1 MYLSPPLPTFRCE
14 TLYDYFNILELWLTY
29 LSKFLVPHLR
39 ILLPVDVWL
48 VIDDRHE
55 VADDQ
60 GKHKVLV
67 HPQTVA
73 LQRPAIFVQVSFT
86 LFTFYNKAR
95 GGT

>member
-1 MYLSPPLPTFRCE
+1 M
-14 TLYDYFNILELWLTY
+14 
-29 LSKFLVPHLR
+29 
-39 ILLPVDVWL
+39 PVDVWL

>member
-1 MYLSPPLPTFRCE
+1 M
-14 TLYDYFNILELWLTY
+14 
-29 LSKFLVPHLR
+29 
-39 ILLPVDVWL
+39 PVDVWL

-60 GKHKVLV
+60 GKHEVLV

-86 LFTFYNKAR
+86 LFTFKIQEAR
-95 GGT
+95 QGIGRSNGKLTATIWDEI

>member
-1 MYLSPPLPTFRCE
+1 M
-14 TLYDYFNILELWLTY
+14 
-29 LSKFLVPHLR
+29 
-39 ILLPVDVWL
+39 PVDVWL

-86 LFTFYNKAR
+86 LFTFYNTGFSSGIGTKLRDWAVGQA
-95 GGT
+95 GGRKIQILAFSP